1 MVAGKSYR
9 ESEYF
14 KTIED
19 VSKGER
25 IMCIV
30 HQHPFGIIYIY
41 ILSFICLTL
50 ALFGISVM
58 LPNFG
63 VGTINYGT
71 IALIS
76 VLAVFIV
83 GLILS
88 LATFVYRKSKLTVT
102 DKNVVQ
108 IIQNG
113 LLNRKVSQ
121 LSLANVEDVTS
132 EQKGIFSNLFSY
144 GVLNIETA
152 GEQTNFYFNYCPNPH
167 RVAKII
173 LHAKDDFMNTTGQ
186 AGSVRNR
193 LHN

>member
-1 MVAGKSYR
+1 
-9 ESEYF
+9 
-14 KTIED
+14 
-19 VSKGER
+19 
-25 IMCIV
+25 
-30 HQHPFGIIYIY
+30 
-41 ILSFICLTL
+41 
-50 ALFGISVM
+50 M
-58 LPNFG
+58 LPSFG
-63 VGTINYGT
+63 GTTINYGT
-71 IALIS
+71 VGMLS
-76 VLAVFIV
+76 VFAVFLI

-173 LHAKDDFMNTTGQ
+173 LHAKDDFMIATGQ
-186 AGSVRNR
+186 TGSARNR
-193 LHN
+193 LHSSRSSDHSHY